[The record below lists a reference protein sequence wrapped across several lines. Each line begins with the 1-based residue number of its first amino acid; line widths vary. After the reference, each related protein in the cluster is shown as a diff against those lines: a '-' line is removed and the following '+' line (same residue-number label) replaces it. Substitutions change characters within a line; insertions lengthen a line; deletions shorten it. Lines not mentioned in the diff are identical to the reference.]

1 MKIISEYIEAEDK
14 NFKNFICKL
23 DKNTS
28 LILSITEENKLKITM
43 KDDVSEIIDIC
54 AKISL
59 EDVNALIKTLR
70 TVFIEM
76 EKTNNDNKCY

>member
-76 EKTNNDNKCY
+76 EKTNNENKCY